1 MQKLRKFVDQQWL
14 ELTTITHE
22 VSSMIAQQICIYLP
36 QSIIGSVIHQS
47 LTEPKTKS
55 SETTSKRRKVQGK
68 LRTIT
73 VQLS

>member
-36 QSIIGSVIHQS
+36 QSITGSVIDQS

-55 SETTSKRRKVQGK
+55 GETTSKRRKGRSQTNK
-68 LRTIT
+68 DKR
-73 VQLS
+73 